1 MISHLAQSLARDS
14 AIHNSRP
21 RPSSARSART
31 GHGYSESTEADG
43 SISELLKR
51 ARYAPHLVTLPKLP
65 TAAEGVVPRAPEFPE
80 CSRPVSY
87 LAKDGVQV
95 ELRLWIGYI
104 GFLGLCLQFESSRR
118 CLAES
123 SLVFMLIISREGQQ
137 ANKN

>member
-14 AIHNSRP
+14 VIHNSRP

-80 CSRPVSY
+80 YPWPVSY
-87 LAKDGVQV
+87 LAKRGVQV
-95 ELRLWIGYI
+95 ELQKCDGGSVPRSTKSV
-104 GFLGLCLQFESSRR
+104 C
-118 CLAES
+118 
-123 SLVFMLIISREGQQ
+123 
-137 ANKN
+137 